1 MKYKAVTLGC
11 KVNQFETQAL
21 EAMLRERGME
31 PAQEGEGA
39 DVVIINTCAVTAE
52 SGRKSR
58 QAIRHI
64 IAENEAAVAAVCG
77 CYSQL
82 SPEDVEALGVDV
94 VHGSGDKARFADD
107 ILSAV
112 EEKRKSEFVDDPFD
126 RRRFEELHPGAV
138 EGRTRA
144 MLKIQDG
151 CVNFCS
157 YCIIP
162 YTRGRLRSLPPQRC
176 AQQTAELAA
185 EGFREIVVTGIEV
198 ASYGRDLEPK
208 MTLADAIE
216 AIAKKAGD
224 MRIRLGSLEPTVI
237 TEEFCQR
244 LAATGKL
251 CNHFHLSLQ
260 SGSDGVLKRMNRKY
274 NTAQF
279 FATTELLRKYFPDC
293 GLTADLITGFPGETQ
308 EEHEETLAFIQSCGF
323 SAMHIFPYS
332 VRPGTKAAQM
342 PGQLTAALKS
352 ARAAE
357 AQRVAEKM
365 QQDFLLS
372 CVGKTLPVLFET
384 EHKGMSVGHAPN
396 YVQVCIPE
404 GQLHGLVR
412 YVQITG
418 VSGEMLVGL
427 AV

>member
-21 EAMLRERGME
+21 ESMLRERGME
-31 PAQEGEGA
+31 PAGENETA

-64 IAENEAAVAAVCG
+64 IAENSGAVAAVCG

-82 SPEDVEALGVDV
+82 SPEDVEALGVAV
-94 VHGSGDKARFADD
+94 VHGSGDKEKFAND
-107 ILSAV
+107 IISAV
-112 EEKRKSEFVDDPFD
+112 QEKKKSEFIDDPFF
-126 RRRFEELHPGAV
+126 RRGFEELHPGAV

-162 YTRGRLRSLPPQRC
+162 YTRGRLRSLPPERC
-176 AQQTAELAA
+176 AAQTAELARD
-185 EGFREIVVTGIEV
+185 GYREMVVTGIEV

-208 MTLADAIE
+208 KTLADAIE
-216 AIAKKAGD
+216 AIAGQAGD

-237 TEEFCQR
+237 TEDFCQR

-260 SGSDGVLKRMNRKY
+260 SGSDSVLWRMNRKY
-274 NTAQF
+274 DTARF
-279 FATTELLRKYFPDC
+279 YEATELLRRYFPNC
-293 GLTADLITGFPGETQ
+293 GLTADLITGFPGETE
-308 EEHEETLAFIQSCGF
+308 EEHRETLEFIKKCRF
-323 SAMHIFPYS
+323 SSMHIFPYS
-332 VRPGTKAAQM
+332 IRPGTKAAQM
-342 PGQLTAALKS
+342 TPQLTAAVKS

-357 AQRVAEKM
+357 AQKVADRME
-365 QQDFLLS
+365 QEFLLS
-372 CVGKTLPVLFET
+372 CVGMTLPVLFET
-384 EHKGMSVGHAPN
+384 EHGGMSVGHAPN
-396 YVQVCIPE
+396 YAQVCIQE
-404 GQLHGLVR
+404 GQLHGLVK